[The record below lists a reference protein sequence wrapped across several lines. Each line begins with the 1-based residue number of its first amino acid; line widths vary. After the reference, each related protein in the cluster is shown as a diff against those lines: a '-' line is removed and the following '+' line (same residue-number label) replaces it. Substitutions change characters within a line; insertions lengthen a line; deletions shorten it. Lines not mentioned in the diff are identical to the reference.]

1 MTRRLSIA
9 SATQE
14 NLDSRVYLGV
24 HWRMD
29 GNEGRDNGRAVG
41 DLVAHTFPRRLGV

>member
-9 SATQE
+9 SAIQE
-14 NLDSRVYLGV
+14 HLDSRVYLGV

-29 GNEGRDNGRAVG
+29 GNEGRYNGRAVG
-41 DLVAHTFPRRLGV
+41 ELVAHTFPWHIGV